1 MVKQNKLTSHNRN
14 LNRGN
19 MPHSLA
25 KSADSPE
32 DELINS
38 LSNKR
43 ENRRAK
49 QTWEW
54 EQVRRNSNKLR
65 DVA

>member
-1 MVKQNKLTSHNRN
+1 MVKQNKTNIRNRN
-14 LNRGN
+14 LHQETLS
-19 MPHSLA
+19 PLV
-25 KSADSPE
+25 KSADSYT
-32 DELINS
+32 DELIKS
-38 LSNKR
+38 LSEKR

-65 DVA
+65 EVA